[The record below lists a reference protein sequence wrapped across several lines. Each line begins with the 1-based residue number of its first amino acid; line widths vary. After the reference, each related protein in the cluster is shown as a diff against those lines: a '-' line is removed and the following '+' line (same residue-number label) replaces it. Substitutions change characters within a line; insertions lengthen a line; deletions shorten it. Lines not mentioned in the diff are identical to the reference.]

1 MAASGEDRKGTPAC
15 PVGWLNE
22 LPTAGDEY
30 RETPGLLHS
39 QGPYSGLMSKTPLS
53 MNSYRYL
60 RKADLAGNKSHLS
73 QFQIMSV
80 FDQCDPNEQTIIHYA
95 NEGVGWG
102 GLPWPCTKHTPPL
115 QVDSLGRT
123 ESYFT
128 EEAEGAG
135 VQCPRSH
142 RRQRRSRG
150 LPASVSPCLTGSL
163 FITAHHSLK
172 NLLQKAGPMKF
183 PLRKCI

>member
-53 MNSYRYL
+53 MNAYRYL

-102 GLPWPCTKHTPPL
+102 GLPWPCTKHTPRSP
-115 QVDSLGRT
+115 GRQPGPHGVLFYRGGRGRGSSVPSVT
-123 ESYFT
+123 QEAAAESR
-128 EEAEGAG
+128 AAG
-135 VQCPRSH
+135 
-142 RRQRRSRG
+142 
-150 LPASVSPCLTGSL
+150 
-163 FITAHHSLK
+163 
-172 NLLQKAGPMKF
+172 
-183 PLRKCI
+183 

>member
-80 FDQCDPNEQTIIHYA
+80 FDQCDPKEQTIIHYA

-102 GLPWPCTKHTPPL
+102 RLPWPCTKQTPP
-115 QVDSLGRT
+115 SPGRQPGPHGVLFYRGGRGRGSSVPSVT
-123 ESYFT
+123 QEAAAESR
-128 EEAEGAG
+128 AAG
-135 VQCPRSH
+135 
-142 RRQRRSRG
+142 
-150 LPASVSPCLTGSL
+150 
-163 FITAHHSLK
+163 
-172 NLLQKAGPMKF
+172 
-183 PLRKCI
+183 

>member
-95 NEGVGWG
+95 NGGVGWG
-102 GLPWPCTKHTPPL
+102 RPPWPCTKHTPRSP
-115 QVDSLGRT
+115 GRQPGPHGVLFYRGGRGRGSSVPSVT
-123 ESYFT
+123 QEAAAESR
-128 EEAEGAG
+128 AAG
-135 VQCPRSH
+135 
-142 RRQRRSRG
+142 
-150 LPASVSPCLTGSL
+150 
-163 FITAHHSLK
+163 
-172 NLLQKAGPMKF
+172 
-183 PLRKCI
+183 